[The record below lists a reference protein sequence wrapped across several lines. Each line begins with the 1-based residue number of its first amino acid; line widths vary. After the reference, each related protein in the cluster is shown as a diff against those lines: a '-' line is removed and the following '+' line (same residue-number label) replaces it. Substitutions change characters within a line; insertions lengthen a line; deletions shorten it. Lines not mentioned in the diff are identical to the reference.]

1 MSVEA
6 DTERFGPRERL
17 VLRGEDALSDAE
29 LLAVVLGTGSAK
41 EPVSVLAQRLIEQS
55 GGLAGL
61 RRAGMS
67 AISELPGIGVTKACR
82 LRAALEL
89 GVRLSA
95 EPLRPSA
102 AIQHSQDV
110 AAALGPRLRDAAR
123 EHFFALA
130 LDAKNRPVAEILV
143 AVGGLTACAISPAD
157 VFRLVLKEPA
167 AAVIFVHNHPSG
179 EPTPSADDVTVTERL
194 RKAGSLLGINVLD
207 HVILGRDTHFSFL
220 DAGLLGG

>member
-1 MSVEA
+1 MSLE
-6 DTERFGPRERL
+6 TQSERFGPRERL
-17 VLRGEDALSDAE
+17 ILNGEHALSDAE
-29 LLAVVLGTGSAK
+29 LLAVLLGTGSAK
-41 EPVSVLAQRLIEQS
+41 EPVSVLAQKLLERS
-55 GGLAGL
+55 GGLGGL

-67 AISELPGIGVTKACR
+67 AISAVPGIGSTKACR

-89 GVRLSA
+89 GLRLSA
-95 EPLRPSA
+95 EPLRPST
-102 AIQHSQDV
+102 AILHSEDV
-110 AAALGPRLRDAAR
+110 VAALGPRLRDAAR

-179 EPTPSADDVTVTERL
+179 EPGPSADDVSVTERL
-194 RKAGSLLGINVLD
+194 RKAGALLGISVLD
-207 HVILGRDTHFSFL
+207 HVILGREAHFSFL
-220 DAGLLGG
+220 DAGLLS

>member
-1 MSVEA
+1 MQQRE
-6 DTERFGPRERL
+6 TPPTRFGPRERMML
-17 VLRGEDALSDAE
+17 SGEHALSDAE
-29 LLAVVLGTGSAK
+29 LLAVLLGTGSSA
-41 EPVSVLAQRLIEQS
+41 EPVGMLAQRLIEHS

-61 RRAGMS
+61 RRAGLS
-67 AISELPGIGVTKACR
+67 AVSRYPGIGPTKACR

-95 EPLRPSA
+95 QPLQPREPV
-102 AIQHSQDV
+102 QHSSDV
-110 AAALGPRLRDAAR
+110 AAALLPRLRDATR

-130 LDAKNRPVAEILV
+130 LDAKNRPLAEILV
-143 AVGGLTACAISPAD
+143 AVGSLTACAVGPAD

-179 EPTPSADDVTVTERL
+179 DPAPSSDDLRVTGRL
-194 RKAGSLLGINVLD
+194 QEAGSLLGIRVLD

-220 DAGLLGG
+220 DRGLL